1 MMSNKTIL
9 YIKFV
14 NNDLKYFMVDNFAH
28 NNFQEILLYNIVVNQ
43 IFFKIKLRKTQQ
55 NLLEILK
62 LNRIIY
68 ILTKRSII

>member
-14 NNDLKYFMVDNFAH
+14 NNDLKYFMVDSSAH

-43 IFFKIKLRKTQQ
+43 NFFK
-55 NLLEILK
+55 N
-62 LNRIIY
+62 
-68 ILTKRSII
+68 

>member
-14 NNDLKYFMVDNFAH
+14 NNDLKYFMVDSSAH

-43 IFFKIKLRKTQQ
+43 IFLKIKLRKTQQ

>member
-14 NNDLKYFMVDNFAH
+14 NNDLKYFMVDSSAY

-43 IFFKIKLRKTQQ
+43 IFLKIKLRKTQQ